1 MKKDGNLGVWR
12 SSSRLMAW
20 LVRRVQ
26 HYLPAFEAQWTAVA
40 PPTRT
45 TEVLVVGS
53 ANVDLTA
60 YTERLPAPGE
70 TVLGQSMEK
79 SWGGKGANQ
88 AVMAARLGARVSLLC
103 RVGQDAFGSEYT
115 AQLQSEGVHVI
126 LPPPAVVLGHGR
138 DAATATTS
146 SSSGSGSG
154 SGSGKD
160 DEDEASAPAAAA
172 TGVALITVA
181 AGKESS
187 GTAVI
192 GDNDDSGDSKCAS
205 AGVNMIV
212 VAPGANAL
220 MNEADVSAAAP
231 LAQVS
236 PWAQVLYT

>member
-1 MKKDGNLGVWR
+1 
-12 SSSRLMAW
+12 
-20 LVRRVQ
+20 
-26 HYLPAFEAQWTAVA
+26 
-40 PPTRT
+40 
-45 TEVLVVGS
+45 
-53 ANVDLTA
+53 
-60 YTERLPAPGE
+60 
-70 TVLGQSMEK
+70 MEK

-154 SGSGKD
+154 SGRGSGKD
-160 DEDEASAPAAAA
+160 YEDEASAPAAAA

-231 LAQVS
+231 LIEVS
-236 PWAQVLYT
+236 KRRGHMRQHLTLDHASAHIPICLSD